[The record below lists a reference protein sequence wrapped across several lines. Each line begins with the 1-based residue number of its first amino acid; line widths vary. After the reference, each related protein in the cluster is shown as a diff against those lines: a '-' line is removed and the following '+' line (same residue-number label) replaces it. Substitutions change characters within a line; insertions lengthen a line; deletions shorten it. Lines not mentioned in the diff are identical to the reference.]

1 VCFVEALAAR
11 LRMQKRVSSVKLAH
25 TITTIFRTHMS
36 DNWWPA
42 PLSHIPEESPWE
54 EDQVVVAEI
63 RSFDEQPHTG
73 HRRTFSVLVP
83 ADQVDAVRKNLA
95 GLSHGISA
103 SGPHPSPFPGWSY
116 DPKFWISAKGLP
128 QEKYEPLVLSWAS
141 HDKTV
146 LQLDP
151 KFVMTYGL
159 APRAAG
165 DLVCWDDSAGPNYDL
180 VQVRGPSIW
189 SFPLGTPAFVTIQRD
204 YL

>member
-1 VCFVEALAAR
+1 
-11 LRMQKRVSSVKLAH
+11 
-25 TITTIFRTHMS
+25 
-36 DNWWPA
+36 
-42 PLSHIPEESPWE
+42 
-54 EDQVVVAEI
+54 
-63 RSFDEQPHTG
+63 
-73 HRRTFSVLVP
+73 
-83 ADQVDAVRKNLA
+83 KNLA

-116 DPKFWISAKGLP
+116 DPKFWVSAKGLP

-165 DLVCWDDSAGPNYDL
+165 DLVCWDDPAGPNYDL
-180 VQVRGPSIW
+180 VQVSGPSIW
-189 SFPLGTPAFVTIQRD
+189 SFPLGTPAYVTIQRD
-204 YL
+204 YLQDYLTLRNMALVQVFWEIRYGKADADIEKILGDEEAVDVT